1 MLNKFK
7 NLQQQKLEQL
17 SKQRSELND
26 KLIGQEQYL
35 EQLVQY
41 QQALTD
47 VSSHNHALALQ
58 NQHGMQQQIAKVVDF
73 QEQQVSLTQVDLQRQ
88 NQLLKQQYCHYKGL
102 EIISN
107 KQAKLA
113 QQKKQQQ
120 EDFANDDIATL
131 AFIRTNSPQE
141 K

>member
-7 NLQQQKLEQL
+7 DLQHQKLEQL
-17 SKQRSELND
+17 SQDRAQIND
-26 KLIGQEQYL
+26 KLSGQQQYL

-47 VSSHNHALALQ
+47 VSSHNHALELQ
-58 NQHGMQQQIAKVVDF
+58 NQHRMQVQIAKVVDF
-73 QEQQVSLTQVDLQRQ
+73 QQQQVSLTQVDLQRQ
-88 NQLLKQQYCHYKGL
+88 NQLIKQQYCQYKGL
-102 EIISN
+102 ETISN
-107 KQAKLA
+107 KQARLA

-131 AFIRTNSPQE
+131 AFLRKE

>member
-7 NLQQQKLEQL
+7 DLQQQKLEQL
-17 SKQRSELND
+17 SKQRSRIND
-26 KLIGQEQYL
+26 KLNGQEQYL

-47 VSSHNHALALQ
+47 VSSHNHALGLQ
-58 NQHGMQQQIAKVVDF
+58 NQHRMQIQIAKVADF
-73 QEQQVSLTQVDLQRQ
+73 QARQVSLTQVDLQRQ
-88 NQLLKQQYCHYKGL
+88 NQLIKQQYCHFKGL

-107 KQAKLA
+107 KQAQQA
-113 QQKKQQQ
+113 QLKKQQQ
-120 EDFANDDIATL
+120 EDFSNDDIATM
-131 AFIRTNSPQE
+131 AFLRTRNQQE